1 MTEEV
6 INELPEE
13 LKKHVCKLKKA
24 SKDDSNSEAMCE
36 SFLKVIHF
44 DKISK
49 EYSVKRGL
57 RNLPKSNDA
66 LYIDIYGKWYFIE
79 FKNGLV
85 EKDDIYRKL
94 YDSLIM
100 LMELGVIP
108 DFDFIRKNIR
118 YILVYNGKKYRKI
131 QESQGRDQNYSYF
144 MSLAEQEE
152 RLFGIDKFEEYL
164 FEEVH
169 TYTKSLFEKNFVKI
183 KEREEGF
190 ES

>member
-24 SKDDSNSEAMCE
+24 SKDDSNGEAMCE

-49 EYSVKRGL
+49 EYSAKRGL

-79 FKNGLV
+79 FKNGSV

-100 LMELGVIP
+100 LMEWGVIP
-108 DFDFIRKNIR
+108 DFDSIRKI
-118 YILVYNGKKYRKI
+118 
-131 QESQGRDQNYSYF
+131 
-144 MSLAEQEE
+144 
-152 RLFGIDKFEEYL
+152 
-164 FEEVH
+164 
-169 TYTKSLFEKNFVKI
+169 FVT
-183 KEREEGF
+183 F
-190 ES
+190 

>member
-6 INELPEE
+6 INKLPEE
-13 LKKHVCKLKKA
+13 LKRHICKLKKA
-24 SKDDSNSEAMCE
+24 SKDSSNNEVMCE
-36 SFLKVIHF
+36 SILKVIHF
-44 DKISK
+44 DKIPQ
-49 EYSVKRGL
+49 EYSCKRGL

-79 FKNGLV
+79 FKNGSV

-100 LMELGVIP
+100 LMECGIIP

-118 YILVYNGKKYRKI
+118 YILVYNGKKYGKV
-131 QESQGRDQNYSYF
+131 QESPARDQNYGYF

-164 FEEVH
+164 FEEVY
-169 TYTKSLFEKNFVKI
+169 TYTKSLFESNFVRI
-183 KEREEGF
+183 KEQEEGF
-190 ES
+190 IS